1 MEEQPRSRRRMRFK
15 LAFLLAGMFLLG
27 GLLIPGLAG
36 ASEES
41 ELLLARGN
49 KLYLEGKYSEA
60 KDNLVRA
67 ASLDPNNPE
76 ILSLLGTTF
85 LALKDYPAAKEAFTK
100 TVALAPDYP
109 RAKLYLGVSNYFLG
123 DYTGAERFINEAQPL
138 APDDGLSHYYLGL
151 VKARQGRPQDALTEL
166 ETGMN
171 LSPQIGLGFK
181 GYLEAVKPARSE
193 TKPFSISFATG
204 FEYDDNVKVL
214 PDNTTVQGIGPGG
227 MRTGQYKGHKAD
239 WRTPLILNANY
250 EPVRTDHWTAGIRY
264 YGYAGINYNL
274 SAFNV
279 VDQLGELY
287 VKYRI
292 DRLTINPFYSFDYT
306 WVGGAPYSMFNSA
319 GLRLT
324 LTETANLT
332 GDLIYMY
339 QNRDFKYYGS
349 QTSYVPGGNP
359 YNRTG
364 YLNQVGFFQTLTG
377 NAGSMRAGFIWER
390 DLTEG
395 INFTGNRY
403 RFPVEAYVNL
413 PWQIMAYGYFEYAKL
428 LCSNRDS
435 FANRYR
441 NEDYVQFIFQLR
453 RPVTSWMN
461 VIAGYNHISN
471 PSNIQDYQY
480 NRNIYQLLVMFSY

>member
-1 MEEQPRSRRRMRFK
+1 MEEQSVSRCRVRFN
-15 LAFLLAGMFLLG
+15 LAFLLVGMYLLG
-27 GLLIPGLAG
+27 GLLISCSAC
-36 ASEES
+36 ASQES

-49 KLYLEGKYSEA
+49 KLYLNGNYSEA

-76 ILSLLGTTF
+76 ILSLLGTTS

-100 TVALAPDYP
+100 TIALDPNCP
-109 RAKLYLGVSNYFLG
+109 RAKLYLGVSNYFMG
-123 DYTGAERFINEAQPL
+123 NYTEAERLIKEAQAL

-151 VKARQGRPQDALTEL
+151 VKAHQGRPEDALTEL
-166 ETGMN
+166 ETGMK

-181 GYLEAVKPARSE
+181 GYLEAVKSTSRE
-193 TKPFSISFATG
+193 TRPFSISFATG

-214 PDNTTVQGIGPGG
+214 PDNTTIQGIGAGG
-227 MRTGQYKGHKAD
+227 MHTGQYKGGKAD
-239 WRTPLILNANY
+239 WRIPMILNANY
-250 EPVRTDHWTAGIRY
+250 EPVRTDQWTAGIRY
-264 YGYAGINYNL
+264 YAYYGLNYYL

-279 VDQLGELY
+279 TDQLGEVY

-324 LTETANLT
+324 LAETRNLT

-339 QNRDFKYYGS
+339 QNRDFKYFGS
-349 QTSYVPGGNP
+349 QTGYVPYGNA

-364 YLNQVGFFQTLTG
+364 YLNQVGLFQTLSG
-377 NAGSMRAGFIWER
+377 NAGSVRAGFIWER
-390 DLTEG
+390 ELTDG
-395 INFTGNRY
+395 INFTANRY
-403 RFPVEAYVNL
+403 RFPLEAYINL
-413 PWQIMAYGYFEYAKL
+413 PWRIRAYGYFEYAKT

-441 NEDYVQFIFQLR
+441 NDDYVQFIFQLR

-480 NRNIYQLLVMFSY
+480 NRNIYQLMMMFSY